1 MGLSLLTSSDL
12 NQGSDIG
19 QPIGRSEATSLSSIA
34 AFVSDHPPAARP
46 KSAGDAETKHAAIEG
61 TVGRPSSAGWSAG
74 GPLTSARECPSLA
87 SLAGLA
93 EAAVQAA
100 GGSGARRQA
109 ESSRRLM
116 GAGKRP
122 ALTRSK
128 AVRAERAPRQR
139 RRTKGTN

>member
-34 AFVSDHPPAARP
+34 AFVSDHARP

-74 GPLTSARECPSLA
+74 GPLTSARECASLA

>member
-34 AFVSDHPPAARP
+34 AFVSDHAVRP

-74 GPLTSARECPSLA
+74 GPLTSARECASLA

>member
-34 AFVSDHPPAARP
+34 AFVSDHKARP
-46 KSAGDAETKHAAIEG
+46 KSAGDAETKHAAIAG

-74 GPLTSARECPSLA
+74 GPLTSARECASLA
-87 SLAGLA
+87 SLARLA

>member
-74 GPLTSARECPSLA
+74 GPLTSARECASLA

-93 EAAVQAA
+93 AHPGSATV
-100 GGSGARRQA
+100 GG
-109 ESSRRLM
+109 
-116 GAGKRP
+116 GAG
-122 ALTRSK
+122 AHL
-128 AVRAERAPRQR
+128 VQ
-139 RRTKGTN
+139 

>member
-34 AFVSDHPPAARP
+34 AFVSDHARP
-46 KSAGDAETKHAAIEG
+46 KSAGDAETKHAAIAE

-74 GPLTSARECPSLA
+74 GPLTSARECASLA

-100 GGSGARRQA
+100 GGSWARRQA